1 MKKNKTAANMMKIFL
16 TLIAVLCVSVATAAD
31 RKDVGATGTTVK
43 APDTKIA
50 ALQTAPVYRYNPA
63 GKPDPFKP
71 FIEKEIA
78 VKKKLEMPKPPSIFP
93 LQRAPVEHFRL
104 VGVAGDDQNK
114 IGMVQDK
121 KDKFFPIFIGTQ
133 IGMNGGRVVQIL
145 ADRVIVEEKIKADA
159 KTKQMKTKRITLK
172 LRKDEGEG
180 RR

>member
-1 MKKNKTAANMMKIFL
+1 MKKNKTAANMLKIFL
-16 TLIAVLCVSVATAAD
+16 TLITVMCVSVVTAAD
-31 RKDVGATGTTVK
+31 RKDVSTRGMTVK
-43 APDTKIA
+43 TPDTKVSD
-50 ALQTAPVYRYNPA
+50 LQTVPAYRYNPA

-78 VKKKLEMPKPPSIFP
+78 VKKKLEIPKPPSIFP

-104 VGVAGDDQNK
+104 VGVAGNDRR
-114 IGMVQDK
+114 IGMVQDAK
-121 KDKFFPIFIGTQ
+121 EKFFPIFVGTQ

-145 ADRVIVEEKIKADA
+145 ADRIIVEEKIKADA
-159 KTKQMKTKRITLK
+159 KQSKTKRITLK